1 MGFSK
6 SRSPNP
12 TARSI
17 ARLGERCTP
26 SVMVRLRRFP
36 LMANKLT
43 ANTKPHTT
51 GVDVGLAARM
61 GGPQLST
68 RIRNCDVFQNSSG
81 SAILRRSPAISPWSP
96 GGVARPRTS
105 CRDAMRYGLSS
116 GKGISV
122 PLVLSIAWNAAGA
135 SSRARLE
142 VWPDLHR
149 AESESAPPFLTMD
162 PGFSNAAL
170 GPLAQYDVINIA
182 RRRFSASP

>member
-6 SRSPNP
+6 SRSPSP

-51 GVDVGLAARM
+51 GGDVGLAAWT

-68 RIRNCDVFQNSSG
+68 RIRNFDVFQNSSG
-81 SAILRRSPAISPWSP
+81 SAILRRSPPISPWSP
-96 GGVARPRTS
+96 GGVARDRTA
-105 CRDAMRYGLSS
+105 CRDAIRYGVSS
-116 GKGISV
+116 GERDSV
-122 PLVLSIAWNAAGA
+122 DVVLLIAGETAVG
-135 SSRARLE
+135 R
-142 VWPDLHR
+142 
-149 AESESAPPFLTMD
+149 
-162 PGFSNAAL
+162 
-170 GPLAQYDVINIA
+170 
-182 RRRFSASP
+182 